1 MIVSRCCK
9 EKVYVQCGG
18 ECTSYYVCTKCGKAC
33 DTMTPLE
40 YLLPKERMDAEVQSG
55 IIF

>member
-9 EKVYVQCGG
+9 EKVWIYCGNEG
-18 ECTSYYVCTKCGKAC
+18 NSFYVCERCDLAC

-40 YLLPKERMDAEVQSG
+40 LPHKDEPINAEV
-55 IIF
+55 